1 MESLEYGVLAQ
12 LVERCVRIAEVRGSN
27 PLSSTTS
34 PQAAYRLRRT
44 FFVKSPPAQPGG
56 VELKR
61 SIEKRRNRR
70 SGERREKG
78 KQKEESEKKATMEMR
93 RIEAMQR
100 SAPLF

>member
-1 MESLEYGVLAQ
+1 MKPLREGWTE
-12 LVERCVRIAEVRGSN
+12 VRIVPAKVHHVAASC
-27 PLSSTTS
+27 LSL
-34 PQAAYRLRRT
+34 AAT

-100 SAPLF
+100 PSLLENPKG

>member
-1 MESLEYGVLAQ
+1 MGRPPNDPREFEFIRKNGKNIFFVVHRHVAASCLSL
-12 LVERCVRIAEVRGSN
+12 
-27 PLSSTTS
+27 
-34 PQAAYRLRRT
+34 AAT

-100 SAPLF
+100 PSLLENPKG